1 MKYRDAATELNEGLG
16 DDTNKVEIAYE
27 AKEVRFNNDAFARYL
42 SMHMYAT
49 DGKYDDAHID
59 HELLQRAFRE
69 QPHIYDFDLPEVK
82 YAAKGKSILS
92 VVSLVGLSPVK
103 EALNL
108 RIRTD
113 KDLNL
118 VQILYTDS
126 GGTASEY
133 GHIPMEVSVDY
144 YFKFAIP
151 HMISQPSQVSAI
163 KVVVN
168 GDVVGSLQLIEDVG
182 KIAVETFR
190 ARKSLIY
197 LRSVARAVAKGL
209 SAHKLKKELDT
220 GGLGGWL
227 KKVAVDATMD
237 AIENADLRCSHLLPG
252 QIHVGDFEIEP
263 GNYDITVEFIDAN
276 GTVIGSNNFANFPV
290 TRNYFNLA
298 EAVLLR

>member
-1 MKYRDAATELNEGLG
+1 MVALA
-16 DDTNKVEIAYE
+16 
-27 AKEVRFNNDAFARYL
+27 
-42 SMHMYAT
+42 
-49 DGKYDDAHID
+49 
-59 HELLQRAFRE
+59 
-69 QPHIYDFDLPEVK
+69 
-82 YAAKGKSILS
+82 
-92 VVSLVGLSPVK
+92 GLSPTK

-133 GHIPMEVSVDY
+133 GHIPMKVSADY

-151 HMISQPSQVSAI
+151 HMITYPSEVASIRA
-163 KVVVN
+163 VVN
-168 GDVVGSLQLIEDVG
+168 GDVIGKLQLIEDVG

-190 ARKSLIY
+190 AKKSLIY

-209 SAHKLKKELDT
+209 AAHKLKKKVDS
-220 GGLGGWL
+220 GGLDGWL
-227 KKVAVDATMD
+227 KKVAVDVAMD

-252 QIHVGDFEIEP
+252 QIYVGDFEIEP
-263 GNYDITVEFIDAN
+263 GNYDLTVEFLDKN
-276 GTVIGSNNFANFPV
+276 GAVIGYNNYTDFPV
-290 TRNYFNLA
+290 TRGYFNLA